1 LADLLAEHGTLG
13 SGGFRLP
20 TWSTRNSSGALAEGS
35 LAPALRAS
43 SKRWWLGW
51 LILVVVQCNLAELL
65 DGDSL
70 DGTAGRAPS
79 GEGFG
84 PTGDG

>member
-1 LADLLAEHGTLG
+1 MTTCSSAHCGLWLGGYLRGLADLLAEHGTLG

-51 LILVVVQCNLAELL
+51 LILVVV
-65 DGDSL
+65 S
-70 DGTAGRAPS
+70 
-79 GEGFG
+79 
-84 PTGDG
+84 